1 MICLFG
7 GMIFHIVGIVWI
19 AEEDCTD
26 TDWYKLALANTII
39 FFVFFGLI
47 FIGALI
53 CFFIGFS
60 KSKPKRVKPQIK
72 DENVEEKENKE
83 GENKDNDTKDR
94 NQKEKENKD
103 KNENKDEE
111 EDLEEEEIY

>member
-1 MICLFG
+1 MEGHLTGSTVVIWVLLALYAQIIFTLSKIAYPFTGLVYMICLFG
-7 GMIFHIVGIVWI
+7 GLIFHIVGIVWI

-53 CFFIGFS
+53 
-60 KSKPKRVKPQIK
+60 
-72 DENVEEKENKE
+72 
-83 GENKDNDTKDR
+83 
-94 NQKEKENKD
+94 
-103 KNENKDEE
+103 
-111 EDLEEEEIY
+111 